1 MLCCY
6 FYCLLQS
13 EFICFTEIFIMFR
26 NKIVGFLLL
35 LVSSPA
41 AAQLVLTESEAV
53 TKALANNKNIQA
65 ASLQVKQQQQLL
77 KSAFN
82 LPNPELFLESP
93 TGNFYTP
100 SITQSFEF
108 PSVYSNQHRLQ
119 KQQVGIAQ
127 KQKQL
132 TEAELKYRV
141 KILYLESQFADSL
154 VKQLYVQDTLY
165 EKIKLSAIRQFNA
178 GQIDY
183 LQQIFTETQYGEIH
197 NFYQQAVTR
206 AKTLKAQLQL
216 ITGIKDE
223 LTLEPLLIVA
233 IQPQFAFTPDST
245 ALSLNPSI
253 QLVQQQQAV
262 AKQNITLQK
271 NKALPGFAFG
281 YFNQGERDTKWV
293 NRFRFGITIPLWY
306 GQYKGNVNAAKTE
319 QEVIQNKQEGLQ
331 QELSAQ
337 LINANSEMQ
346 TSWQSVQYY
355 QQTGFK
361 KAQEVITTSQRFFV
375 SGEIDYINF
384 MRNSNE
390 AYSIYQKYLEAIK
403 SYNLSV
409 INYQYLMG
417 TL

>member
-1 MLCCY
+1 
-6 FYCLLQS
+6 
-13 EFICFTEIFIMFR
+13 MFR
-26 NKIVGFLLL
+26 NKLIGFLLL
-35 LVSSPA
+35 LVSSTV
-41 AAQLVLTESEAV
+41 AAQPVLTENEAV
-53 TKALANNKNIQA
+53 KRALANNKNIQA
-65 ASLQVKQQQQLL
+65 ASLQVKQQQELL

-82 LPNPELFLESP
+82 IPNPEFFLESP

-108 PSVYSNQHRLQ
+108 PTVYSNQHRLQ
-119 KQQVGIAQ
+119 KQQVAVAQ
-127 KQKQL
+127 KEKQL

-141 KILYLESQFADSL
+141 KVLYLEAQFADSL
-154 VKQLYVQDTLY
+154 VRQLYLQDTLY

-197 NFYQQAVTR
+197 NLYQQAVTK
-206 AKTLKAQLQL
+206 AKTLKAQLQWV
-216 ITGIKDE
+216 TGIKDE
-223 LTLEPLLIVA
+223 RSLEPLMIAAV
-233 IQPQFAFTPDST
+233 QPQFAFIPDSI
-245 ALSLNPSI
+245 ALLFNPSI
-253 QLVQQQQAV
+253 QLLQQQQAV

-271 NKALPGFAFG
+271 SKALPGLAFG
-281 YFNQGERDTKWV
+281 YFNQGERDTKWI
-293 NRFRFGITIPLWY
+293 NRFRLGFTIPLWY
-306 GQYKGNVNAAKTE
+306 GQYKGNINAAKTE
-319 QEVIQNKQEGLQ
+319 QQVLQNKQEGLQ

-346 TSWQSVQYY
+346 TNWQSVQYY
-355 QQTGFK
+355 QQTGLR

-390 AYSIYQKYLEAIK
+390 AYRIYQTYLEAVR